1 MTCEFDLFNPPK
13 EYNYN
18 LMNKNIELDNLQN
31 PYIQVVWE
39 DTPDNFTQE
48 RIKRVRSYFEKK
60 YKSKNVN
67 VVTKV
72 KTLDSEI
79 QSVDISMNILDENFQ
94 KDLISKF
101 LNNNDFSDVEEQIM
115 EFNEVVENKISSEK
129 SDITP
134 FKKWYI
140 NKIEFSNFLSFG
152 DNQVLD
158 FKKVKGIS
166 AVESNPPNFGGKTVL
181 TVDLLLFLFFNT
193 TTKTNKAEEIF
204 NRFRDKNK
212 VSVKGDITI
221 DGENYIIVRE
231 VIRKPKRKGDG
242 FTVSTKLDFFK
253 KLSDGSLLNFTGEQR
268 RETEEFIKKSIGEMN
283 DFLMTILTTASNLE
297 ELIDSKPTARGQVLS
312 RFLGLD
318 SLKLKEETAKEI
330 TSNFSKRMTSNLYNI
345 EDLKSDI
352 QTNKD
357 KIAIENENLES
368 YDVKL
373 KDVLERIEKG
383 QKYRDEWIQ
392 KKHTGIDN
400 DLLRINPNDLTLEIQ
415 GFEIKIKNI
424 KSDIKNLTIVEPS
437 EFYHED
443 RHDDIKDLLSDS
455 KVKLGTLQSKKIDIE
470 DELKSFE
477 GGIECQYCGIVLA
490 QSEYNDKRKLELNE
504 IIDNIKESELLVKK
518 YSEQEKEFVDLKK
531 QFDEYEKNKLVKEK
545 YEIQLESFELK
556 KKGVEDNLKRFKEQE
571 IKVNENNKIDE
582 VLVKADLRIDELNTE
597 KDGVNSDITTS
608 KNNILKYEEKIVE
621 LKKYIETIKKEE
633 EQLRIYKIY
642 LELFGK
648 KGISKMIMRSMT
660 PVINSEL
667 QRLLMDSAE
676 FKLEVRIS
684 DKDEVEFWM
693 VDNNTQIEKL
703 MSSGSGYE
711 RTIASLAL
719 RAVLSKVCSL
729 PKPNIVVFDE
739 VFGKISNDNLEM
751 VSEFFHKIKSYFE
764 KIFVITHN
772 PMVSQWSD
780 SIVKIEKTNNVS
792 KVVQ

>member
-1 MTCEFDLFNPPK
+1 MDLFNQPI
-13 EYNYN
+13 EFDYIN
-18 LMNKNIELDNLQN
+18 MNHELKVDEIEN

-60 YKSKNVN
+60 YGSKNVN

-72 KTLDSEI
+72 KSSNEEI
-79 QSVDISMNILDENFQ
+79 QSVDVSMNILDENFQ
-94 KDLISKF
+94 KDLITKF
-101 LNNNDFSDVEEQIM
+101 LKVHELLDDEKEIL
-115 EFNEVVENKISSEK
+115 EFNDIVENKVSADK

-158 FKKVKGIS
+158 FNKVKGIT

-231 VIRKPKRKGDG
+231 VIRKPKRSGEG

-253 KLSDGSLLNFTGEQR
+253 KLVDGSLVNFTGEQR
-268 RETEEFIKKSIGEMN
+268 RETEEFIKRSIGEMN
-283 DFLMTILTTASNLE
+283 DFLMTILTTSSNLE

-318 SLKLKEETAKEI
+318 SLKLKEEAAKEI
-330 TSNFSKRMTSNLYNI
+330 VSNFNKRMTSNLYNI

-352 QTNKD
+352 EINKE
-357 KIAIENENLES
+357 KISEEKVNIKT
-368 YDVKL
+368 YDNQI
-373 KDVLERIEKG
+373 KDVNERIDKG

-392 KKHTGIDN
+392 KKHTGIDK
-400 DLLRINPNDLTLEIQ
+400 DLLRVNPNDLDL
-415 GFEIKIKNI
+415 
-424 KSDIKNLTIVEPS
+424 DIKNYESKVTKTQKDIYELNITEPPKGYEEDKHDGVKELLLMS
-437 EFYHED
+437 EISFGTTESK
-443 RHDDIKDLLSDS
+443 IKD
-455 KVKLGTLQSKKIDIE
+455 IE
-470 DELKSFE
+470 GELKEFE
-477 GGIECQYCGIVLA
+477 GGIKCQYCGITLA
-490 QSEYNDKRKLELNE
+490 QSEYSENKKLELIE
-504 IIDNIKESELLVKK
+504 LKEYLKKCVKEVKK
-518 YSEQEKEFVDLKK
+518 YTKEEKIFVDLKN
-531 QFDEYEKNKLVKEK
+531 QFDVYEKNKLVKEK
-545 YEIQLESFELK
+545 CEIQIESFELK
-556 KKGVEDNLKRFKEQE
+556 KKGVEDILNRFREQE
-571 IKVNENNKIDE
+571 VKVKENNKIDE
-582 VLVKADLRIDELNTE
+582 VLLKADMRLDELTNE
-597 KDGVNSDITTS
+597 KEEVNSNITTS
-608 KNNILKYEEKIVE
+608 NNNITKYKDKIEELNGFITR
-621 LKKYIETIKKEE
+621 IKEE
-633 EQLRIYKIY
+633 EEKLRVYKIY

-648 KGISKMIMRSMT
+648 KGITKMIMRSMT

-684 DKDEVEFWM
+684 EKDEVEFWM

-729 PKPNIVVFDE
+729 PKPNVVVFDE
-739 VFGKISNDNLEM
+739 VFGKISNDNLDM

-780 SIVKIEKTNNVS
+780 SIVKIEKNKNVS

>member
-1 MTCEFDLFNPPK
+1 MNHDLDVEK
-13 EYNYN
+13 
-18 LMNKNIELDNLQN
+18 IEN

-48 RIKRVRSYFEKK
+48 RIKRVRAYFEKK
-60 YKSKNVN
+60 YGSKNVN

-72 KTLDSEI
+72 KVTDDEV
-79 QSVDISMNILDENFQ
+79 QSVDVSMNILDENFQ
-94 KDLISKF
+94 KDLISKYLK
-101 LNNNDFSDVEEQIM
+101 LNEFSDDEDKIM
-115 EFNEVVENKISSEK
+115 EFNSIVENKVSEDK
-129 SDITP
+129 ADITP

-158 FKKVKGIS
+158 FNKVKGITV
-166 AVESNPPNFGGKTVL
+166 VESNPPNFGGKTIL

-221 DGENYIIVRE
+221 DGEDYIIVRE
-231 VIRKPKRKGDG
+231 VIRKPKRSGDG

-253 KLSDGSLLNFTGEQR
+253 KLVDGTLMNFTGEQR

-283 DFLMTILTTASNLE
+283 DFLMTILTTSSNLE

-318 SLKLKEETAKEI
+318 SLKLKEEAAKEI
-330 TSNFSKRMTSNLYNI
+330 VSNFSKRMTSNLYNVQ
-345 EDLKSDI
+345 DLKSDI
-352 QTNKD
+352 ETNKE
-357 KIAIENENLES
+357 KISEEENNITS
-368 YDVKL
+368 YNEQI
-373 KDVLERIEKG
+373 KDVNERIDKG
-383 QKYRDEWIQ
+383 QKYRDEWLQ

-400 DLLRINPNDLTLEIQ
+400 DLLRTNPDTLEA
-415 GFEIKIKNI
+415 EINSYKLKIYNT
-424 KSDIKNLTIVEPS
+424 KSDIDELKIIEPS
-437 EFYHED
+437 EFYKED
-443 RHDDIKDLLSDS
+443 EHDKVKDLLSESKISLGTTES
-455 KVKLGTLQSKKIDIE
+455 KVEDIE
-470 DELKSFE
+470 TELKEFE
-477 GGIECQYCGIVLA
+477 GGIKCQYCGITLA
-490 QSEYNDKRKLELNE
+490 QSEYSEKKKKEL
-504 IIDNIKESELLVKK
+504 IGLKESIKSLTKEVKK
-518 YSEQEKEFVDLKK
+518 YTKEEESFVDLKN

-545 YEIQLESFELK
+545 YEIQLESFEI
-556 KKGVEDNLKRFKEQE
+556 KKGQVEDNLSRFREQE
-571 IKVNENNKIDE
+571 VKVKENNKIDE
-582 VLVKADLRIDELNTE
+582 MLVKADIRLDELNIE
-597 KDGVNSDITTS
+597 KDTINSNITTS
-608 KNNILKYEEKIVE
+608 NNNIDKYKEKIVE
-621 LKKYIETIKKEE
+621 LKEYIERIKREE
-633 EQLRIYKIY
+633 EQFRIYKIY
-642 LELFGK
+642 LDLFGK

-780 SIVKIEKTNNVS
+780 SIVKIQKTNNVS

>member
-1 MTCEFDLFNPPK
+1 MDLFNQPK
-13 EYNYN
+13 EFNYHYMSHD
-18 LMNKNIELDNLQN
+18 LDIEQIEN

-60 YKSKNVN
+60 YGSKNVN

-72 KTLDSEI
+72 KTTDDEI
-79 QSVDISMNILDENFQ
+79 QSVDVSMNILDENFQ
-94 KDLISKF
+94 KDLISKYLK
-101 LNNNDFSDVEEQIM
+101 LNEFSDDEDKIM
-115 EFNEVVENKISSEK
+115 DFNSIVENKVSEDK
-129 SDITP
+129 ADITP

-158 FKKVKGIS
+158 FNKVKGIT
-166 AVESNPPNFGGKTVL
+166 AVESNPPNFGGKTIL

-221 DGENYIIVRE
+221 DGEDYIIVRE
-231 VIRKPKRKGDG
+231 VIRKPKRSGDG

-253 KLSDGSLLNFTGEQR
+253 KLVDGTLMNFTGEQR
-268 RETEEFIKKSIGEMN
+268 RETEDFIKKSIGEMN
-283 DFLMTILTTASNLE
+283 DFLMTILTTSSNLE

-318 SLKLKEETAKEI
+318 SLKLKEEAAKEI

-345 EDLKSDI
+345 QDLKSDI
-352 QTNKD
+352 ETNKE
-357 KIAIENENLES
+357 KISEEEKNITSYNEQM
-368 YDVKL
+368 
-373 KDVLERIEKG
+373 KDVNERIEKG
-383 QKYRDEWIQ
+383 QKYRDEWLQ

-400 DLLRINPNDLTLEIQ
+400 DLLRTNPDTLEA
-415 GFEIKIKNI
+415 EINSYKLKIHNT
-424 KSDIKNLTIVEPS
+424 KSDIDELKIVEPL
-437 EFYHED
+437 EFYKED
-443 RHDDIKDLLSDS
+443 EHDKVKDLLSES
-455 KVKLGTLQSKKIDIE
+455 KISLGTTELKVEDIE
-470 DELKSFE
+470 SELKEFE
-477 GGIECQYCGIVLA
+477 GGIKCQYCGITLA
-490 QSEYNDKRKLELNE
+490 QSEYSEKKKKEL
-504 IIDNIKESELLVKK
+504 ITLKESIKSLTKEVKK
-518 YSEQEKEFVDLKK
+518 YTKEEESFVDLKN

-545 YEIQLESFELK
+545 YEIQLESFEIK
-556 KKGVEDNLKRFKEQE
+556 KNQVEDNLSRFREQE
-571 IKVNENNKIDE
+571 VKVKENNKIDE
-582 VLVKADLRIDELNTE
+582 MLVKADVRLDELNIE
-597 KDGVNSDITTS
+597 KDTINSNITTS
-608 KNNILKYEEKIVE
+608 KNNIDKYKEKIVE
-621 LKKYIETIKKEE
+621 LKDYIERIKQEE

-642 LELFGK
+642 LDLFGK

-684 DKDEVEFWM
+684 EKDEVEFWM

-780 SIVKIEKTNNVS
+780 SIVKIQKTNNVS

>member
-1 MTCEFDLFNPPK
+1 MNHDLDVEK
-13 EYNYN
+13 
-18 LMNKNIELDNLQN
+18 IEN

-48 RIKRVRSYFEKK
+48 RIKRVRAYFEKK
-60 YKSKNVN
+60 YGSKNVN

-72 KTLDSEI
+72 KTTDSEI
-79 QSVDISMNILDENFQ
+79 QSVDVSMNILDENFQ
-94 KDLISKF
+94 KDLITKY
-101 LNNNDFSDVEEQIM
+101 LNLNELSDDEEKIM
-115 EFNEVVENKISSEK
+115 EFNSVVENKVSEDK
-129 SDITP
+129 ADITP

-158 FKKVKGIS
+158 FNKVKGIT
-166 AVESNPPNFGGKTVL
+166 AVESNPPNFGGKTIL

-193 TTKTNKAEEIF
+193 TTKTAKAEEIF

-221 DGENYIIVRE
+221 DGEDYIIVRE
-231 VIRKPKRKGDG
+231 VIRKPKRSGEG

-253 KLSDGSLLNFTGEQR
+253 KLADGTLMNFTGEQR

-318 SLKLKEETAKEI
+318 SLKLKEEAAKEI
-330 TSNFSKRMTSNLYNI
+330 TSNFSKRMTSNLYNVQ
-345 EDLKSDI
+345 DLKNDI
-352 QTNKD
+352 ETNKE
-357 KIAIENENLES
+357 KISEEEDNIKTYNTQ
-368 YDVKL
+368 L
-373 KDVLERIEKG
+373 KDVNDRIEKG

-392 KKHTGIDN
+392 KKHTGIDK
-400 DLLRINPNDLTLEIQ
+400 DLLRTNPDTLEA
-415 GFEIKIKNI
+415 EINSYKLKIHNT
-424 KSDIKNLTIVEPS
+424 KSDIDELKIVEPS
-437 EFYHED
+437 EFYKED
-443 RHDDIKDLLSDS
+443 EHDKVKDLLSESKISLGTTES
-455 KVKLGTLQSKKIDIE
+455 KVEDIE
-470 DELKSFE
+470 LELKEFE
-477 GGIECQYCGIVLA
+477 GGIKCQYCGITLA
-490 QSEYNDKRKLELNE
+490 QSEYSEKKKKELVGLK
-504 IIDNIKESELLVKK
+504 DSIKTITKEVKK
-518 YSEQEKEFVDLKK
+518 LTKEEQSFVNLKE

-556 KKGVEDNLKRFKEQE
+556 KGNVEENLKRFREQE
-571 IKVNENNKIDE
+571 VKVKENNKIDE
-582 VLVKADLRIDELNTE
+582 MLVKADMRLDELDRE
-597 KDGVNSDITTS
+597 KQQINSGITTS
-608 KNNILKYEEKIVE
+608 NNNIEKYKEKIVE
-621 LKKYIETIKKEE
+621 LKDYIERIKQEE

-642 LELFGK
+642 LDLFGK

-684 DKDEVEFWM
+684 EKDEVEFWM

-780 SIVKIEKTNNVS
+780 SIVKIQKTNNVS

>member
-1 MTCEFDLFNPPK
+1 MDLFNQPK
-13 EYNYN
+13 KFNYQN
-18 LMNKNIELDNLQN
+18 MNHDLDTEKIEN

-48 RIKRVRSYFEKK
+48 RIKRVRAYFEKK
-60 YKSKNVN
+60 YGSKNVN

-72 KTLDSEI
+72 KTTDDEI
-79 QSVDISMNILDENFQ
+79 QSVDVSMNILDENFQ
-94 KDLISKF
+94 KDLISKYLK
-101 LNNNDFSDVEEQIM
+101 LNEFSDDEDKIM
-115 EFNEVVENKISSEK
+115 EFNSIVENKVSEDK
-129 SDITP
+129 ADITP

-158 FKKVKGIS
+158 FNKVKGIT
-166 AVESNPPNFGGKTVL
+166 AVESNPPNFGGKTIL

-221 DGENYIIVRE
+221 DGEDYIIVRE
-231 VIRKPKRKGDG
+231 VIRKPKRSGDG

-253 KLSDGSLLNFTGEQR
+253 KLADGTMMNFTGEQR

-283 DFLMTILTTASNLE
+283 DFLMTILTTSSNLE

-318 SLKLKEETAKEI
+318 SLKLKEEAAKEI
-330 TSNFSKRMTSNLYNI
+330 VSNFSKRMTSNLYNVH
-345 EDLKSDI
+345 DLKSDI
-352 QTNKD
+352 ETNKE
-357 KIAIENENLES
+357 KISEEEKNITSYNEQI
-368 YDVKL
+368 
-373 KDVLERIEKG
+373 KDVNERIDKG
-383 QKYRDEWIQ
+383 QKYRDEWLQ

-400 DLLRINPNDLTLEIQ
+400 DLLRTNPDTLEA
-415 GFEIKIKNI
+415 EINSYKLKIHNT
-424 KSDIKNLTIVEPS
+424 KSDIDELRIVEPS
-437 EFYHED
+437 EFYKENE
-443 RHDDIKDLLSDS
+443 HDKVKDLLSESKISLGTTES
-455 KVKLGTLQSKKIDIE
+455 KVEDIE
-470 DELKSFE
+470 SELKEFE
-477 GGIECQYCGIVLA
+477 GGIKCQYCGITLA
-490 QSEYNDKRKLELNE
+490 QSEYSEKKKKEL
-504 IIDNIKESELLVKK
+504 ITLKESIKSLTKEVKK
-518 YSEQEKEFVDLKK
+518 YTKEEESFVDLKN
-531 QFDEYEKNKLVKEK
+531 QFDKYEKNKLVKEK
-545 YEIQLESFELK
+545 YEIQLESFEI
-556 KKGVEDNLKRFKEQE
+556 KKGQVEDNLSRFREQE
-571 IKVNENNKIDE
+571 VKVKENNKIDE
-582 VLVKADLRIDELNTE
+582 MLVKADVRLDELNRE
-597 KDGVNSDITTS
+597 KDTINSNITTS
-608 KNNILKYEEKIVE
+608 KNNIDKYKEKIVE
-621 LKKYIETIKKEE
+621 LKDYIERIKQEE

-693 VDNNTQIEKL
+693 IDNNTQIEKL

-729 PKPNIVVFDE
+729 PKPNVVVFDE

-780 SIVKIEKTNNVS
+780 SIVKIQKTNNVS

>member
-1 MTCEFDLFNPPK
+1 MDLFNQPI
-13 EYNYN
+13 EFDYIN
-18 LMNKNIELDNLQN
+18 MNHELKVDEIEN

-60 YKSKNVN
+60 YGSKNVN

-72 KTLDSEI
+72 KSSNEEI
-79 QSVDISMNILDENFQ
+79 QSVDVSMNILDENFQ
-94 KDLISKF
+94 KDLITKF
-101 LNNNDFSDVEEQIM
+101 LKVHELLGDEKEIL
-115 EFNEVVENKISSEK
+115 EFNDIVENKVSADK

-158 FKKVKGIS
+158 FNKVKGIT

-231 VIRKPKRKGDG
+231 VIRKPKRSGEG

-253 KLSDGSLLNFTGEQR
+253 KLVDGSLVNFTGEQR
-268 RETEEFIKKSIGEMN
+268 RETEEFIKRSIGEMN
-283 DFLMTILTTASNLE
+283 DFLMTILTTSSNLE

-318 SLKLKEETAKEI
+318 SLKLKEEAAKEI
-330 TSNFSKRMTSNLYNI
+330 VSNFNKRMTSNLYNI

-352 QTNKD
+352 EINKE
-357 KIAIENENLES
+357 KISEEKVNIKIYNNQI
-368 YDVKL
+368 
-373 KDVLERIEKG
+373 KDVNERIDKG

-392 KKHTGIDN
+392 KKHTGIDK
-400 DLLRINPNDLTLEIQ
+400 DLLRVNPNDLDL
-415 GFEIKIKNI
+415 
-424 KSDIKNLTIVEPS
+424 DIKNYESKVTKTQKDIDELNITEPPKGYEEDKHDGVKELLLMS
-437 EFYHED
+437 EISFGTTESK
-443 RHDDIKDLLSDS
+443 IKD
-455 KVKLGTLQSKKIDIE
+455 IE
-470 DELKSFE
+470 GELKEFE
-477 GGIECQYCGIVLA
+477 GGIKCQYCGITLA
-490 QSEYNDKRKLELNE
+490 QSEYSENKKLELIE
-504 IIDNIKESELLVKK
+504 LKEYLKKCVKEVKK
-518 YSEQEKEFVDLKK
+518 YTKEEKIFVDLKN
-531 QFDEYEKNKLVKEK
+531 QFDVYEKNKLVKEK
-545 YEIQLESFELK
+545 CEIQIESFELK
-556 KKGVEDNLKRFKEQE
+556 KKGVEDILNRFREQE
-571 IKVNENNKIDE
+571 VKVKENNKIDE
-582 VLVKADLRIDELNTE
+582 VLLKADMRLDELTNE
-597 KDGVNSDITTS
+597 KEEVNSNITTS
-608 KNNILKYEEKIVE
+608 NNNITKYKDKIEELNGFITR
-621 LKKYIETIKKEE
+621 IKEE
-633 EQLRIYKIY
+633 EEKLRVYKIY

-648 KGISKMIMRSMT
+648 KGITKMIMRSMT

-684 DKDEVEFWM
+684 EKDEVEFWM

-729 PKPNIVVFDE
+729 PKPNVVVFDE
-739 VFGKISNDNLEM
+739 VFGKISNDNLDM

-780 SIVKIEKTNNVS
+780 SIVKIEKNKNVS

>member
-1 MTCEFDLFNPPK
+1 MDLFNQPI
-13 EYNYN
+13 EFDYIN
-18 LMNKNIELDNLQN
+18 MNHELKVDEIEN

-60 YKSKNVN
+60 YGSKNVN

-72 KTLDSEI
+72 KSSNEEI
-79 QSVDISMNILDENFQ
+79 QSVDVSMNILDENFQ
-94 KDLISKF
+94 KDLITKF
-101 LNNNDFSDVEEQIM
+101 LKVHELLDDEKEIL
-115 EFNEVVENKISSEK
+115 EFNDIVENKVSADK

-158 FKKVKGIS
+158 FNKVKGIT

-231 VIRKPKRKGDG
+231 VIRKPKRSGEG

-253 KLSDGSLLNFTGEQR
+253 KLVDGSLVNFTGEQR
-268 RETEEFIKKSIGEMN
+268 RETEEFIKRSIGEMN
-283 DFLMTILTTASNLE
+283 DFLMTILTTSSNLE

-318 SLKLKEETAKEI
+318 SLKLKEEAAKEI
-330 TSNFSKRMTSNLYNI
+330 VSNFNKRMTSNLYNI

-352 QTNKD
+352 EINKE
-357 KIAIENENLES
+357 KISEEKVNIKT
-368 YDVKL
+368 YDNQI
-373 KDVLERIEKG
+373 KDVNERIDKG

-392 KKHTGIDN
+392 KKHTGIDK
-400 DLLRINPNDLTLEIQ
+400 DLLRVNPNDLDL
-415 GFEIKIKNI
+415 
-424 KSDIKNLTIVEPS
+424 DIKNYESKVTKTQKDIYELNITEPPKGYEEDKHDGVKELLLMS
-437 EFYHED
+437 EISFGTTESK
-443 RHDDIKDLLSDS
+443 IKD
-455 KVKLGTLQSKKIDIE
+455 IE
-470 DELKSFE
+470 GELKEFE
-477 GGIECQYCGIVLA
+477 GGIKCQYCGITLA
-490 QSEYNDKRKLELNE
+490 QSEYSENKKLELIE
-504 IIDNIKESELLVKK
+504 LKEYLKKCVKEVKK
-518 YSEQEKEFVDLKK
+518 YTKEEKIFVDIKN
-531 QFDEYEKNKLVKEK
+531 QFDVYEKNKLVKEK
-545 YEIQLESFELK
+545 CEIQIESFELK
-556 KKGVEDNLKRFKEQE
+556 KKGVEDILNRFREQE
-571 IKVNENNKIDE
+571 VKVKENNKIDE
-582 VLVKADLRIDELNTE
+582 VLLKADMRLDELTNE
-597 KDGVNSDITTS
+597 KEEVNSNITTS
-608 KNNILKYEEKIVE
+608 NNNITKYKDKIEELNGFITR
-621 LKKYIETIKKEE
+621 IKEE
-633 EQLRIYKIY
+633 EEKLRVYKIY

-648 KGISKMIMRSMT
+648 KGITKMIMRSMT

-684 DKDEVEFWM
+684 EKDEVEFWM

-739 VFGKISNDNLEM
+739 VFGKISNDNLDM

-780 SIVKIEKTNNVS
+780 SIVKIEKNKNVS

>member
-1 MTCEFDLFNPPK
+1 MDLFNQPR
-13 EYNYN
+13 EFNYHF
-18 LMNKNIELDNLQN
+18 MNHDLDVEKIEN

-48 RIKRVRSYFEKK
+48 RIKRVRAYFEKK
-60 YKSKNVN
+60 YGSKNVN

-72 KTLDSEI
+72 KVTDDEV
-79 QSVDISMNILDENFQ
+79 QSVDVSMNILDENFQ
-94 KDLISKF
+94 KDLISKYLK
-101 LNNNDFSDVEEQIM
+101 LNEFSDDEDKIM
-115 EFNEVVENKISSEK
+115 EFNSIVENKVSEDK
-129 SDITP
+129 ADITP

-158 FKKVKGIS
+158 FNKVKGIT
-166 AVESNPPNFGGKTVL
+166 AVESNPPNFGGKTIL

-221 DGENYIIVRE
+221 DGEDYIIVRE
-231 VIRKPKRKGDG
+231 VIRKPKRSGDG

-253 KLSDGSLLNFTGEQR
+253 KLVDGTLMNFTGEQR

-283 DFLMTILTTASNLE
+283 DFLMTILTTSSNLE

-318 SLKLKEETAKEI
+318 SLKLKEEAAKEI
-330 TSNFSKRMTSNLYNI
+330 VSNFSKRMTSNLYNVQ
-345 EDLKSDI
+345 DLKSDI
-352 QTNKD
+352 ETNKE
-357 KIAIENENLES
+357 KISEEENNITS
-368 YDVKL
+368 YNEQI
-373 KDVLERIEKG
+373 KDVNERIDKG
-383 QKYRDEWIQ
+383 QKYRDEWLQ

-400 DLLRINPNDLTLEIQ
+400 DLLRTNPDTLEA
-415 GFEIKIKNI
+415 EINSYKLKIYNT
-424 KSDIKNLTIVEPS
+424 KSDIDELKIIEPS
-437 EFYHED
+437 EFYKED
-443 RHDDIKDLLSDS
+443 EHDKVKDLLSESKISLGTTES
-455 KVKLGTLQSKKIDIE
+455 KVEDIE
-470 DELKSFE
+470 TELKEFE
-477 GGIECQYCGIVLA
+477 GGIKCQYCGITLA
-490 QSEYNDKRKLELNE
+490 QSEYSEKKKKEL
-504 IIDNIKESELLVKK
+504 IGLKESIKSLTKEVKK
-518 YSEQEKEFVDLKK
+518 YTKEEESFVDLKN

-545 YEIQLESFELK
+545 YEIQLESFEI
-556 KKGVEDNLKRFKEQE
+556 KKGQVEDNLSRFREQE
-571 IKVNENNKIDE
+571 VKVKENNKIDE
-582 VLVKADLRIDELNTE
+582 MLVKADIRLDELNIE
-597 KDGVNSDITTS
+597 KDTINSNITTS
-608 KNNILKYEEKIVE
+608 NNNIDKYKEKIVE
-621 LKKYIETIKKEE
+621 LKEYIERIKREE
-633 EQLRIYKIY
+633 EQFRIYKIY
-642 LELFGK
+642 LDLFGK

-780 SIVKIEKTNNVS
+780 SIVKIQKTNNVS